1 MGEDVVGVSMPGAPQ
16 EGRLDN
22 LLEPLRKSPEEFQLL
37 HDMQWTIQPVIVPL
51 KDSKVIL
58 ITGSVSQSES
68 RSRKEQDGG
77 YKGGGEGGRDW
88 GRDGGQEGL
97 QEGGRER
104 RRERGRERGPNQA
117 LSRGI
122 RYRSGS

>member
-1 MGEDVVGVSMPGAPQ
+1 MPKFISVLPQSQGFLDSPLSVLLAPSGQEVGEDVVGVSMPGAPQ

-58 ITGSVSQSES
+58 ITGSVSHSES
-68 RSRKEQDGG
+68 RSRREQDRG

-88 GRDGGQEGL
+88 GRDGGQEG
-97 QEGGRER
+97 
-104 RRERGRERGPNQA
+104 
-117 LSRGI
+117 
-122 RYRSGS
+122 